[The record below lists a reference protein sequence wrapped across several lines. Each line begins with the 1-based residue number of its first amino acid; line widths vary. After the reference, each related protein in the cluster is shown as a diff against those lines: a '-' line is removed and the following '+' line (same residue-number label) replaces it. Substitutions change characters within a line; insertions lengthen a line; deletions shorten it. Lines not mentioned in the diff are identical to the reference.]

1 MFEEGVGKL
10 CVCCQHCYTLPH
22 NQICLCSFRLCF
34 SDWNVMCPCSGFYW
48 KITHCTCTKKL
59 LPTCLKVYTSIRK
72 PSLLCIQAP
81 GHLVIKSLLCH
92 RSRNVLS
99 FRKVQRFMPLTE
111 RKNNYEE
118 QRALHFSICSHCSKE
133 RAWPF
138 RTVK

>member
-1 MFEEGVGKL
+1 MPLFFQIMF
-10 CVCCQHCYTLPH
+10 
-22 NQICLCSFRLCF
+22 FRLKCDVPLF
-34 SDWNVMCPCSGFYW
+34 RLLLENYPL
-48 KITHCTCTKKL
+48 HLNKKL
-59 LPTCLKVYTSIRK
+59 LPMCLNIYISIRK

-81 GHLVIKSLLCH
+81 KHLVIKSLLCH